1 MHPLPASMKNSPV
14 SATSLRRYTGAGLA
28 LALGLS
34 LAACTENKTPP
45 PPAPPTPTAAE
56 VNAEP
61 RDYALYTEMVWN
73 DEFAGSAIDPA
84 KWGYDIG
91 GSGWG
96 NNELEYYT
104 SSSENAYLNNGN
116 LVIEAK
122 RQSQGGRDYTS
133 ARMLTK
139 GKQSFRYGRIDVS
152 AKLPKGQGIW
162 PAIWMLGADIDQNNW
177 PKCGEIDIMELRG
190 QEPNKIL
197 TTMHFPKT
205 DGTREFKGSPD
216 QVLPSGNFS
225 DAFHTFS
232 VVRSKDQMRFFLD
245 GKQYYTFTPSDVNGG
260 GYPFNNPFFM
270 ILNVAVGGD
279 FLGNPNASTV
289 FPQKM
294 EVDYVR
300 YYQYK

>member
-1 MHPLPASMKNSPV
+1 MKNSL
-14 SATSLRRYTGAGLA
+14 TSVFAARRYARA
-28 LALGLS
+28 SFVLALGLG
-34 LAACTENKTPP
+34 LAACTETKT
-45 PPAPPTPTAAE
+45 APTPTPVPTATE

-61 RDYALYTEMVWN
+61 RDYALYTEMVWG
-73 DEFAGSAIDPA
+73 DEFTGSAIDPG

-91 GSGWG
+91 GGGWG

-104 SSSENAYLNNGN
+104 SSPENSYINNGN

-122 RQSQGGRDYTS
+122 KQSQGGRDYTS

-139 GKQSFRYGRIDVS
+139 NKQTFKYGRVDVR
-152 AKLPKGQGIW
+152 AKLPQGQGIW

-177 PKCGEIDIMELRG
+177 PKCGEIDMMELRG
-190 QEPNKIL
+190 QEPNKFL
-197 TTMHFPKT
+197 TTMHFPT
-205 DGTREFKGSPD
+205 SSGAHGYKGGPD
-216 QVLPSGNFS
+216 QVLPTGNFS

-245 GKQYYTFTPSDVNGG
+245 GNLYYTFSPGDVNGG

-270 ILNVAVGGD
+270 ILNIAVGGD
-279 FLGNPNASTV
+279 FLGNPNASTP
-289 FPQKM
+289 FPQRM